1 MVIPKYEKASKLI
14 HVTHDGLSVLPE
26 MNGVAS
32 STGVIRY
39 KFKTESGRNVY
50 LFAEVAVK
58 GKSTI
63 DVYVDDEFVISK
75 NMLIKNR
82 LAAVA

>member
-1 MVIPKYEKASKLI
+1 
-14 HVTHDGLSVLPE
+14 
-26 MNGVAS
+26 MNGAAS

-50 LFAEVAVK
+50 LFADVVV
-58 GKSTI
+58 KSTI